1 MVGTTVS
8 LESGC
13 GDKMKFMIAV
23 DCDGPACVVGEPGK
37 ALSDSRDMVYA
48 REQATRE
55 TDAAARALFDSGA
68 EEVVVWDNHG
78 AGANLVF
85 DRLDPRCE
93 ILLGTGFPRRF
104 PLLDESYAG
113 VLMVGYH
120 AMEGTPGG
128 VLAHTYSPYAYRE
141 IRANGEPVGEMA
153 IDAAVAGELGVPLI
167 FVSSDRK
174 GCEEARRF
182 MPWVETVET
191 KIGYGRTC
199 AWSKHPARVVDEIF
213 ACVQAAVSR
222 LETMECFRLKNP
234 VTMEI
239 VFRSIFQAL
248 KARVRREGWRLKGAR
263 TISVELHSMVDWRC

>member
-1 MVGTTVS
+1 MRGG
-8 LESGC
+8 GC
-13 GDKMKFMIAV
+13 QMKFMIAV

-37 ALSDSRDMVYA
+37 ALSDSRDMGFA

-55 TDAAARALFDSGA
+55 TDAAARALFDAGA
-68 EEVVVWDNHG
+68 EKVVVWDNHG

-85 DRLDPRCE
+85 DRLDSRCE
-93 ILLGTGFPRRF
+93 ILLGTGFSRRF

-120 AMEGTPGG
+120 AMEGTPCG

-141 IRANGEPVGEMA
+141 IRVNGVPVGEMA

-182 MPWVETVET
+182 MPWVLTVET

-199 AWSKHPARVVDEIF
+199 AWSRHPREVEDEIYQNVQRAVGRLQSMRSFRF
-213 ACVQAAVSR
+213 APPIR
-222 LETMECFRLKNP
+222 
-234 VTMEI
+234 MEI
-239 VFRSIFQAL
+239 VFKSWLGAL
-248 KARVRREGWRLKGAR
+248 RAGVRRRGWRFQGLREIGTR
-263 TISVELHSMVDWRC
+263 LDSMMDWRC

>member
-1 MVGTTVS
+1 
-8 LESGC
+8 
-13 GDKMKFMIAV
+13 MKFMIAV

-37 ALSDSRDMVYA
+37 ALSDSRDMVFA

-55 TDAAARALFDSGA
+55 ADAAARALFDAGA
-68 EEVVVWDNHG
+68 EKVVIWDNHG

-85 DRLDPRCE
+85 DRLDSRCE
-93 ILLGTGFPRRF
+93 ILLGTGFSRRF
-104 PLLDESYAG
+104 PLLDETYAG

-141 IRANGEPVGEMA
+141 IRVNGIPVGEMA

-167 FVSSDRK
+167 FVSSDKK
-174 GCEEARRF
+174 GCEEARRY

-199 AWSKHPARVVDEIF
+199 AWSKHPAGVADEIY
-213 ACVQAAVSR
+213 AKVQSAVSR
-222 LETMECFRLKNP
+222 METRECFRFKNP

-239 VFRSIFQAL
+239 VFLSIFHTL
-248 KARVRREGWRLKGAR
+248 KARARRKGWRLKGAR
-263 TISVELHSMVDWRC
+263 TISAELHSMADWKC